1 MTLSREVQLDRGL
14 VERARDGDREAYEL
28 LARSV
33 GRSMFQVAHRILRDL
48 DAAEDAVQ
56 RALVGIWRD
65 LPRLQDLDRFEA
77 WTYRLVVRASLEEA
91 RQRRR
96 HAHVRELP
104 TEGPSVPD
112 SSGPIAAR
120 DALDRAFERLSPD
133 HRAVVVLHHYAG
145 FPLGEIAAILGIP
158 YGTVGSRLHHAMR
171 ELRAVLGAQDA
182 EPTTDPLLVTEGRQS

>member
-1 MTLSREVQLDRGL
+1 MDRGL
-14 VERARDGDREAYEL
+14 VERAREGDREAYEI

-33 GRSMFQVAHRILRDL
+33 GRPLFQVAHRILRDL

-65 LPRLQDLDRFEA
+65 LPKLRDLDRFDA

-104 TEGPSVPD
+104 ATEPSTPD
-112 SSGPIAAR
+112 ASGSLATR
-120 DALDRAFERLSPD
+120 DALERAFDRLKPE
-133 HRAVVVLHHYAG
+133 HRAVVVLHHHAG
-145 FPLGEIAAILGIP
+145 FSLAEIATILNVP
-158 YGTVGSRLHHAMR
+158 YGTVGSRLHYAVR
-171 ELRAVLGAQDA
+171 ELRSALGADESTPGEA
-182 EPTTDPLLVTEGRQS
+182 IGVPKERAS